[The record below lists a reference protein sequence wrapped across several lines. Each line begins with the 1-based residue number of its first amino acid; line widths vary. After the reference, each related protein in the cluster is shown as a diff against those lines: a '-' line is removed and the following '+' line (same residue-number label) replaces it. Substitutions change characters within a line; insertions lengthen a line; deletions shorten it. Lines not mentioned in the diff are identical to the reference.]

1 GPFYPVFR
9 LQELSAAIR
18 YATYLSAGMRYT
30 TRKDHAATT
39 PVAGRVWPG
48 ARPRIAHAMLLR
60 QGQRPAALQGR
71 LTTAPREAS
80 RKRGELG
87 GVGGP
92 PCKGLTRC
100 WWLQKT
106 RGLSESREI
115 AQAVEDVALV
125 PDQTGLVELGHRIVP
140 ALARPGCIIATHE
153 AKHIPLKPGPGELG
167 LHVAHDGRVLGQLS
181 LCEVMRRWSAPRLR
195 GCSIEMRL

>member
-1 GPFYPVFR
+1 MLMKSWVLARIAR
-9 LQELSAAIR
+9 LPLKVHQATIR
-18 YATYLSAGMRYT
+18 RR

-39 PVAGRVWPG
+39 PVAGQVWPG

-60 QGQRPAALQGR
+60 QGQRHAALQGH

-80 RKRGELG
+80 LKRGELG
-87 GVGGP
+87 SMGGP
-92 PCKGLTRC
+92 PCRGLTRC

-106 RGLSESREI
+106 RGGSESRAI

-125 PDQTGLVELGHRIVP
+125 PDMPGLVELGHRIVL

-153 AKHIPLKPGPGELG
+153 AKHIPRKPGPG
-167 LHVAHDGRVLGQLS
+167 
-181 LCEVMRRWSAPRLR
+181 
-195 GCSIEMRL
+195 